1 MKYLIAFDI
10 DGTILDDKSELSD
23 TTKEY
28 IKKFQDEGHIVSLI
42 TGRPFRT
49 SRYIYDELKLNS
61 PIGNYSGS
69 SVHNPKDEEFPAKN
83 YFMQPT
89 AVNDILR
96 TYGEHILNGYC
107 EVEDKVYLFY
117 EQEELIRWLRIP
129 NGELVI
135 GDAPIK
141 ENISGA
147 VLYVAVDKAQ
157 EIEDFAKTYPNLGCR
172 YWRSL
177 KAENYSVIEIYT
189 TLSSKAN
196 AMEQIRNYHNIPIE
210 NTIAVGDGVNDID
223 MLEYAHYSAYM
234 HGAPERVQL
243 AGKFEAQ
250 SNNENGAVLFVESVI
265 NGTIKESK

>member
-10 DGTILDDKSELSD
+10 DGTILNDKSELSD

-28 IKKFQDEGHIVSLI
+28 IKKFQQEGHIVSLI

-49 SRYIYDELKLNS
+49 SQYLYEELGLS
-61 PIGNYSGS
+61 TPIGNYSGS
-69 SVHNPKDEEFPAKN
+69 SVHNPVDSDFPSKN
-83 YFMQPT
+83 YFMEPT

-96 TYGEHILNGYC
+96 IYGEHILNGYC

-117 EQEELIRWLRIP
+117 EQEELIQWLRIP
-129 NGELVI
+129 NGELII

-196 AMEQIRNYHNIPIE
+196 AMEQVRNYYNIPKE

-234 HGAPERVQL
+234 QGAPERVQN
-243 AGKFEAQ
+243 AGKFEAK
-250 SNNENGAVLFVESVI
+250 SHNKNGAVLFVQDVLEGKKKI
-265 NGTIKESK
+265 